1 MRLASV
7 PMMGRLLAAVRPNER
22 VVRAMFRRIGL
33 RQALDAGRVPQEVLD
48 CYLALLRDTATM
60 RNELR
65 AGPRLVFPLR
75 GMNAQVLLSVS
86 LLAKIHAPLY
96 FLWGEEDPFGGPD
109 IARRFVKHLP
119 NAELELLAGAGHA
132 AWVDDTD
139 HALITTSKFLGH

>member
-1 MRLASV
+1 MASFMRILGRALPGQERPLRAVAEESAGCDEGMVGVVDPGRVMRLASV

-65 AGPRLVFPLR
+65 AGLRLVFPLR
-75 GMNAQVLLSVS
+75 GMNA
-86 LLAKIHAPLY
+86 
-96 FLWGEEDPFGGPD
+96 
-109 IARRFVKHLP
+109 
-119 NAELELLAGAGHA
+119 ELLAGAGHR
-132 AWVDDTD
+132 
-139 HALITTSKFLGH
+139 G

>member
-1 MRLASV
+1 MVGVVDPGRVMRLASV

-65 AGPRLVFPLR
+65 AGLRLVFPLR
-75 GMNAQVLLSVS
+75 GMNA
-86 LLAKIHAPLY
+86 
-96 FLWGEEDPFGGPD
+96 
-109 IARRFVKHLP
+109 
-119 NAELELLAGAGHA
+119 ELLAGAGHA
-132 AWVDDTD
+132 AWIDDTD
-139 HALITTSKFLGH
+139 HALITTSRFLGH